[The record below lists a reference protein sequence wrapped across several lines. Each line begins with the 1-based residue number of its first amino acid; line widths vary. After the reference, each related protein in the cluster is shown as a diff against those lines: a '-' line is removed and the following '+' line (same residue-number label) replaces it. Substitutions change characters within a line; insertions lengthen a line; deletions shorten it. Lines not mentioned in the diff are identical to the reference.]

1 MSTARRR
8 GVFSGLLL
16 LFLRSRSSFP
26 FPLPFR
32 PLALSL
38 SLSLSSSACL
48 PIFRRACQRLSLV
61 SSVQLHLK
69 AISPV
74 IISHSHL
81 SSLVTSFLC
90 LFYCSSS
97 LPQSFITIVHYLT
110 HPLESS
116 QSLTR
121 FAKFE
126 SPRLLHT
133 QQRKPSTENSNQ
145 PTRHPST
152 TLSQSTHTNTH
163 SHTY

>member
-1 MSTARRR
+1 MSSARRR

-16 LFLRSRSSFP
+16 VFQHSRIFFP
-26 FPLPFR
+26 FSPSFSP
-32 PLALSL
+32 SL
-38 SLSLSSSACL
+38 SLLRPACL
-48 PIFRRACQRLSLV
+48 PIFRRACRRLFLV
-61 SSVQLHLK
+61 SSVELHLK

-90 LFYCSSS
+90 LSPCSSSSSS

-110 HPLESS
+110 HSLESS

-121 FAKFE
+121 FIT
-126 SPRLLHT
+126 SWPPRLLHT
-133 QQRKPSTENSNQ
+133 QQRKPPTKNSSR
-145 PTRHPST
+145 PTRRPST
-152 TLSQSTHTNTH
+152 TLSPNTH